1 LKENDEK
8 ITVFQ
13 IVGMYEIEQRSAVR
27 FLQLKSLSKKV
38 IRRELVAVFQENI
51 VSYWTRV

>member
-13 IVGMYEIEQRSAVR
+13 IVGMDEIEQRSAVR
-27 FLQLKSLSKKV
+27 FLQLKSLSKKA
-38 IRRELVAVFQENI
+38 IRRELVAVLQENI